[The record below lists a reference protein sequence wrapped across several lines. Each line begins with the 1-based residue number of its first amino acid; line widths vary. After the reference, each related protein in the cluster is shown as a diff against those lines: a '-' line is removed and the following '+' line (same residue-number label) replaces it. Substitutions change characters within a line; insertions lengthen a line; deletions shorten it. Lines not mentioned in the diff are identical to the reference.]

1 MFHDTFFVQIQM
13 VIWRLKGF
21 VIRVIPS
28 DSWLQKERICGR
40 YREGP
45 TIDPPVFNKTVVE
58 HPC

>member
-40 YREGP
+40 YLR
-45 TIDPPVFNKTVVE
+45 DPL
-58 HPC
+58 